1 MGKPRKW
8 HNKTLSIEVLVEG
21 HDEKEYF
28 DRMKRD
34 AQFRSV
40 AMTIKTENMSGGGY
54 SAFLEYVKK
63 NSAARGC
70 IARFIVIDY
79 DRCLNTSGEKEPFRK
94 LVQYCV
100 AKNKYSSTPYFLI
113 VANPNLELLLCLH
126 MDGYQISKDPDRFLQ
141 DQFKCQNIGE
151 FKKKF
156 IKENQ
161 MFDRI
166 MQPDIKTAV
175 ERACQYMRAKPKV
188 VSNAPK
194 CKGTGVKI
202 KFKNDK
208 ITWDEN
214 NQSHK
219 NVNMDEF
226 FKVVFDAIEGLKEK

>member
-1 MGKPRKW
+1 MRRPKNRR
-8 HNKTLSIEVLVEG
+8 NVTLSIEVFVEG
-21 HDEKEYF
+21 HDEKVYF
-28 DRMKRD
+28 DRMKQD

-40 AMTIKTENMSGGGY
+40 AMTIKPENMSGGGY

-63 NSAARGC
+63 NGATQGC

-79 DRCLNTSGEKEPFRK
+79 DRYLSMSGEKAPFRE
-94 LVQYCV
+94 LIQYCKD
-100 AKNKYSSTPYFLI
+100 KNEHSGTPHFLI

-161 MFDRI
+161 IFDRI
-166 MQPDIKTAV
+166 MQPDIKMAV

-226 FKVVFDAIEGLKEK
+226 FKVVFAAIEGLKEK

>member
-1 MGKPRKW
+1 MRRPKNPRSA
-8 HNKTLSIEVLVEG
+8 TLSVEVFVEG
-21 HDEKEYF
+21 HDEKVYF
-28 DRMKRD
+28 DRMKQD
-34 AQFRSV
+34 ARFRSI

-54 SAFLEYVKK
+54 SAFLDYVKK
-63 NSAARGC
+63 NSAAQGC

-79 DRCLNTSGEKEPFRK
+79 DRYLNTSGEKEPFRK

-113 VANPNLELLLCLH
+113 VANPKLELLLCLH

-161 MFDRI
+161 IFDRI

-194 CKGTGVKI
+194 CKGAGVKI

-226 FKVVFDAIEGLKEK
+226 FKVVFAAIEGLKEK